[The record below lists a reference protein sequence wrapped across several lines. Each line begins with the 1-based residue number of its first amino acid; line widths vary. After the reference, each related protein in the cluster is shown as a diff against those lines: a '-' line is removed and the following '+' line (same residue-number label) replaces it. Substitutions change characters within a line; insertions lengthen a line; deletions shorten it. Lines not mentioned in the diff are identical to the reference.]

1 MAIAKLDID
10 YLSEKNSL
18 TKLYIAD
25 LSNYGNTTISTPT
38 IEITA
43 PGFDKVAVSFTPN
56 NVNIF
61 TSCDLNIGCDEEL
74 VLPDGPYTIKYTIAP
89 AIKFYVEKTF
99 MRTNAIKCKYMRVFL
114 SQMNNFCCSL
124 KNESQLREELREA
137 KELIE
142 GSIASA
148 NQCDFETANKQ
159 YTIAN
164 KILDRLQNCN
174 C

>member
-61 TSCDLNIGCDEEL
+61 Y
-74 VLPDGPYTIKYTIAP
+74 VL
-89 AIKFYVEKTF
+89 
-99 MRTNAIKCKYMRVFL
+99 
-114 SQMNNFCCSL
+114 
-124 KNESQLREELREA
+124 
-137 KELIE
+137 
-142 GSIASA
+142 
-148 NQCDFETANKQ
+148 
-159 YTIAN
+159 
-164 KILDRLQNCN
+164 
-174 C
+174 